1 MRSLLLLLFVS
12 VVFHA
17 SRLSCAAAN
26 PKCAQE
32 LIEAF
37 FEERD
42 IATDSNG
49 KLKFTPKNIAH
60 FKIEREN
67 ARRFLFSLNS
77 DLFEI
82 KHAIRAILEARM
94 IRSNAWLW
102 GEPGGAKT
110 ELLEMM
116 FHVPVK
122 QPDGT
127 KKLDIFSLNLNQLM
141 SDSLLR
147 GFIDP
152 QRLKLFK
159 DRMTNQE
166 AYTITMDHLNTEGTM
181 IHSSVCIL
189 EEIHNGNPMAL
200 AALQDFLETK
210 RNARFG
216 QVNLA
221 TRIESVYSTSNTR
234 VEEFIKIFLDQG
246 MEPTARALMDRN
258 PFRIYLTNYVTDAN
272 LRELAMAR
280 HGERFEQRARE
291 ALRNNRARF
300 QNSLAVIKAIESDL
314 PEVDWVWLGNIA
326 VGGSRIDR
334 DTNKVIQEILHE
346 SRKRLYAL
354 RRASEEE
361 VLAAGLGTGVLYY
374 PTIFSMRNNIQFA
387 RRTIA
392 ASVFLELLALP
403 DEILPSETLIALVE
417 NKIPIDRYSTW
428 RVQDV
433 ILTAAP
439 GDPVLNVANQGGVSL
454 DYGPQVAELLKDPFD
469 QRAEAIHNIIQK
481 EREEMKS
488 VYEERM
494 RANQAKVE
502 EVAEVLSSIP
512 GFPSQNGNRSLEMF
526 LSRVAPRHN
535 PN

>member
-1 MRSLLLLLFVS
+1 MRSLPLLLFVS
-12 VVFHA
+12 ALFHVF
-17 SRLSCAAAN
+17 SLSCAAAET
-26 PKCAQE
+26 CEQG

-42 IATDSNG
+42 IAVDSNDHY
-49 KLKFTPKNIAH
+49 KFTPKNIAR
-60 FKIEREN
+60 FKTEREN
-67 ARRFLFSLNS
+67 ARRFLSSLKN

-110 ELLEMM
+110 ELLERM
-116 FHVPVK
+116 FHVPIT

-159 DRMTNQE
+159 DRMTNKDD
-166 AYTITMDHLNTEGTM
+166 YRITMDHLNTEGTM
-181 IHSSVCIL
+181 IHSAVCIL

-216 QVNLA
+216 QVNIA

-234 VEEFIKIFLDQG
+234 VEEFIKIFLDEG
-246 MEPTARALMDRN
+246 MESTARSLMDRN
-258 PFRIYLTNYVTDAN
+258 PFRIYVSNYITDPD
-272 LRELAMAR
+272 LRELALAR
-280 HGERFEQRARE
+280 YGERLEQRARE
-291 ALRNNRARF
+291 AVSNNRPRF
-300 QNSLAVIKAIESDL
+300 QNSLAVIKPVESDL
-314 PEVDWVWLGNIA
+314 PEVDWVWLGDIA
-326 VGGSRIDR
+326 IGGSRIDR
-334 DTNKVIQEILHE
+334 NTNKIIQEILHE
-346 SRKRLYAL
+346 SRRRLYGM
-354 RRASEEE
+354 RRANEDE
-361 VLAAGLGTGVLYY
+361 VLAAGLRTEGILYY
-374 PTIFSMRNNIQFA
+374 PTIFSTRNNVQFA

-392 ASVFLELLALP
+392 ASVFLELLTLP
-403 DEILPSETLIALVE
+403 DEILPSETLVALIE

-428 RVQDV
+428 RLQDV

-454 DYGPQVAELLKDPFD
+454 DYGPHVAELLRDPFD
-469 QRAEAIHNIIQK
+469 RRAEAIHTIIQK

-488 VYEERM
+488 IYEERM
-494 RANQAKVE
+494 RANQGKVE
-502 EVAEVLSSIP
+502 EVAEILSTIP
-512 GFPSQNGNRSLEMF
+512 GYPQNGNRSLEMF

-535 PN
+535 PK